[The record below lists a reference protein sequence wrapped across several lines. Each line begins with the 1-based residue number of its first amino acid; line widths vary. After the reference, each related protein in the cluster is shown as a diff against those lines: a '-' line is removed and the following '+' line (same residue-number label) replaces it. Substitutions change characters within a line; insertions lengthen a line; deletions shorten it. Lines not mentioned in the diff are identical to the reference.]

1 MEPQGSTHNKR
12 NLSIRI
18 LSLGWIVVE
27 AVFELWIKNSAAP
40 TAVAA
45 AAAAA
50 AAAARGSLV

>member
-27 AVFELWIKNSAAP
+27 AVFELWINNSAAP
-40 TAVAA
+40 TAP
-45 AAAAA
+45 AA